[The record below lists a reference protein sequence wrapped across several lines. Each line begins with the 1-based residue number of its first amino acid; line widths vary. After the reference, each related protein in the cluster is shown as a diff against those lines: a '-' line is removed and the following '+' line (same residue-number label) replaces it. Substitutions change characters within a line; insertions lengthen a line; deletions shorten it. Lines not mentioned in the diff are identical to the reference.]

1 MSKKKSFMNTKNI
14 ISEDIFSAFF
24 RGLFTGKGSS
34 SKEEIGAKLKAREK
48 KFRKDIKKD
57 VDSMNKIFDR
67 MAKEINQSRI
77 KRGAKPIPKAPKIT
91 VDDVVNDAK
100 AGKF

>member
-57 VDSMNKIFDR
+57 VDSLNKSFAK
-67 MAKEINQSRI
+67 MASAINK
-77 KRGAKPIPKAPKIT
+77 KRKAQKRKPIKSPKIT